1 MMKVSNSI
9 LSSEAMIAAALRAE
23 LNVPPKADLEDIATK
38 LGLKIVEVDSK
49 SFDGALLRS
58 SRNLSGRIL
67 LHRGIREVGRRRFTI
82 AHEIGHFLIHSDRR
96 IPCSPRLIE
105 GWKENQPKPER
116 EADSFASELLLPT
129 ADVIQRVG
137 NRWPS
142 LDPIFDLADHF
153 GASLMAAARR
163 FCDVATQA
171 CAVVWTSEGKV
182 RWFHGS
188 ANFAH
193 FIEVGRDIDP
203 DSVAYRAYEGKTL
216 PNVMEEVPAEAWIK
230 SYWLKENATVSE
242 QSISMPFYRG
252 CLSLIWIR
260 RPIEDRPSAEDEL
273 LRELS
278 PDEFTLGRKRW
289 PR

>member
-1 MMKVSNSI
+1 MKVSNSI
-9 LSSEAMIAAALRAE
+9 LSSEAMVAAALRAE
-23 LNVPPKADLEDIATK
+23 LNVPPKADLEDIATT

-49 SFDGALLRS
+49 SFEGALLRS

-67 LHRGIREVGRRRFTI
+67 LHRGIRESGRRRFTV
-82 AHEIGHFLIHSDRR
+82 AHEIGHFLLHRDLR
-96 IPCSPRLIE
+96 IPCSPGLIE

-129 ADVIQRVG
+129 AEVIQRVG
-137 NRWPS
+137 KRWPS
-142 LDPIFDLADHF
+142 FEPIVDLADHF
-153 GASLMAAARR
+153 GTSLMAAARR
-163 FCDVATQA
+163 FCDIAPQT
-171 CAVVWTSEGKV
+171 CAVVWSCERKI

-188 ANFAH
+188 ATFSH
-193 FIEVGRDIDP
+193 FIEVGKEVDL
-203 DSVAYRAYEGKTL
+203 DSVAHRVYESKTL
-216 PNVMEEVPAEAWIK
+216 PTEMEEVPAEAWIK

-242 QSISMPFYRG
+242 QCVVMPFYRG

-260 RPIEDRPSAEDEL
+260 RPIEDRPTADDEL

-278 PDEFTLGRKRW
+278 PDDFTLGRKRW